1 MANVI
6 SIDLRDVIP
15 PSGAIQFVRVEM
27 PESPRPTLA
36 LVRYARSGVEQPTG
50 ARLDLDKRV
59 FIDHFEGHPEVDAAF
74 NSAALEIASHVSAKL
89 RQRAS

>member
-15 PSGAIQFVRVEM
+15 PSGAIQFIRVEM

-36 LVRYARSGVEQPTG
+36 LVRYARSGVEQAAG
-50 ARLDLDKRV
+50 GRLDLDKRV
-59 FIDHFEGHPEVDAAF
+59 FIDHFEGDPEAEAAF
-74 NSAALEIASHVSAKL
+74 RSAALQIASHVGATL